1 MEEKTFY
8 LEVSLSLVL
17 QVSESKKEDLVI
29 KVNKCIEELLKNQK
43 SIQVSSE
50 LSLVSEEQLFAEYS
64 ASIGDDWN

>member
-50 LSLVSEEQLFAEYS
+50 LSLVSEEQLLAEYS